1 MLSSF
6 RKFDKLTREQA
17 RQVFSRTLDDIE
29 RYETAF
35 NSLSRGILVCDE
47 RQKLVLTNKSAQR
60 LLLIKHHDEYTEPV
74 WDIIKDSTISEFL
87 HDTLSSGNS
96 GDEQCFVFEGSNS
109 PRRLLNFHVLP
120 LVKEHHITGSLII
133 IEDVTEK
140 KIREAELRRIE
151 SLASLTTLAAG
162 VAHEIKNPLASL
174 SIHVQLL
181 QKMLSYSRETCKKE
195 DTDTVMPFESM
206 GNHLSILNEEIGRLN
221 HIVVDFLF
229 AVRPMNLMLIKS
241 NINKLLKEIIAFIK
255 YEAEDARITCV
266 AELQKNLPW
275 IEFDERYMKQA
286 LLNLI
291 KNSLDAMQNKT
302 DKVLTIK
309 SESDDTQITISIGD
323 TGSGI
328 SGENKAK
335 IFEPYFTTKKMG
347 TGLGLTLVYK
357 IIKEHKG
364 EIRVDSK
371 EGVGTTF
378 SVMLPLPQ
386 PKLRLLNYA
395 GDSYE
400 I

>member
-1 MLSSF
+1 
-6 RKFDKLTREQA
+6 
-17 RQVFSRTLDDIE
+17 
-29 RYETAF
+29 
-35 NSLSRGILVCDE
+35 
-47 RQKLVLTNKSAQR
+47 LTNKSAQR